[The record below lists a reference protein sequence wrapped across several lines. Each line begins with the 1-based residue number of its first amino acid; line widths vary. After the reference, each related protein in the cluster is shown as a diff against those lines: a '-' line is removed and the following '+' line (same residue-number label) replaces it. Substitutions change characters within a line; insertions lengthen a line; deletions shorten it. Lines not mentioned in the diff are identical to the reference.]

1 MGNCGPRVSNHEA
14 MEVIKHIQLDD
25 KEDCVTHLWAGA
37 IDTINYLTEKEVK
50 YLLDILEEGNYKNPQ
65 SIGDINDF
73 IWFQRDIIAN
83 WMGYQNFEEIM
94 KRNRG
99 DE

>member
-1 MGNCGPRVSNHEA
+1 

-25 KEDCVTHLWAGA
+25 KEDCITHLWAGA
-37 IDTINYLTEKEVK
+37 IDTIDYLTEKEVK
-50 YLLDILEEGNYKNPQ
+50 YLLDILEEGNYKSPQ

-73 IWFQRDIIAN
+73 IWFERDIIAN
-83 WMGYQNFEEIM
+83 WMGYQSFEEIM
-94 KRNRG
+94 ERNRG